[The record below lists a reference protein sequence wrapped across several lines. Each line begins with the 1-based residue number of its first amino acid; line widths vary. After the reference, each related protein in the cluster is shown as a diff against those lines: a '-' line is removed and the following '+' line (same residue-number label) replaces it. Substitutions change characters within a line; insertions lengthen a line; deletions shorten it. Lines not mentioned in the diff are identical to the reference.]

1 MASCLIIVIIHQPPD
16 VKKEK
21 KLYLFMIRSMNPFK
35 CVCHGNGMY
44 LIINLPL
51 REHWINNWSQSR
63 ALLKGFV
70 SKGRDKYLPFG
81 RNEPF
86 ISALPT
92 TQPYTGH
99 FGGIRMH
106 FMMFCPILVQ
116 KPLMAVPVKLLHSSH
131 GNWVAQDP
139 KPPESSL
146 PEVGGRGGKEGK
158 MASREAKAGIP

>member
-1 MASCLIIVIIHQPPD
+1 MLR
-16 VKKEK
+16 KKKNFIFLWLEAWI
-21 KLYLFMIRSMNPFK
+21 LSN
-35 CVCHGNGMY
+35 VCHRIGMY

-51 REHWINNWSQSR
+51 RERWINNWSQSR

-70 SKGRDKYLPFG
+70 SKGRDKYLPFR

-92 TQPYTGH
+92 SQPYTGH

-106 FMMFCPILVQ
+106 FMMSCPILVQ
-116 KPLMAVPVKLLHSSH
+116 KPLMAVPVEPLHSSH
-131 GNWVAQDP
+131 DNWVAQDP
-139 KPPESSL
+139 KHPKSSL

-158 MASREAKAGIP
+158 MAARKAKAGIP